1 MKYPCGIIQDLLP
14 LYHDGVC
21 SQESRQIIEAH
32 LEECSDCKQSY
43 LSLGESDALFP
54 VSQEKESELKKAA
67 SFRAVKQKL
76 LKKQFIAAVAALLL
90 CAAAIMVFV
99 GVMKHTQQVI
109 SYDEHLSVS
118 MVDDQL
124 MARLQGNEAN
134 YLKIKRVETTQGKQN
149 KTYLFFYLS
158 GTKWD
163 EWTTRDEV
171 FSEYVLCP
179 ADKGAEQIDQVLY
192 YTGDYTGIESMNAN
206 ELEQVIEQSVLLWQ
220 Q

>member
-1 MKYPCGIIQDLLP
+1 M
-14 LYHDGVC
+14 
-21 SQESRQIIEAH
+21 
-32 LEECSDCKQSY
+32 EEFERVYSEYYDMVFRYVYSLCKK
-43 LSLGESDALFP
+43 G
-54 VSQEKESELKKAA
+54 SELKKAA

-90 CAAAIMVFV
+90 CAAAIMAFV

-109 SYDEHLSVS
+109 SYGEHLSVS

-206 ELEQVIEQSVLLWQ
+206 ELEQVIKRLSKKLCFFTN
-220 Q
+220 

>member
-1 MKYPCGIIQDLLP
+1 MKYPCSMIQDLLP

-21 SQESRQIIEAH
+21 SEESRQIIEAH
-32 LEECSDCKQSY
+32 LEECSACKNSY

-54 VSQEKESELKKAA
+54 ASSEKQSEMKKAA
-67 SFRAVKQKL
+67 SFRAIKQKL
-76 LKKQFIAAVAALLL
+76 LKKQFIAAVAALAF
-90 CAAAIMVFV
+90 CAAVMMVFV
-99 GVMKHTQQVI
+99 GVMKQIQQVI

-118 MVDDQL
+118 MVDHQL

-134 YLKIKRVETTQGKQN
+134 HLKTKRVEVTQGSEKS
-149 KTYLFFYLS
+149 TYLFFYLS

-179 ADKGAEQIDQVLY
+179 ADKGAEQIDQVFY
-192 YTGDYTGIESMNAN
+192 YTGDYTGMESMNAA
-206 ELEQVIEQSVLLWQ
+206 ELQQVIQQSVLLWQ